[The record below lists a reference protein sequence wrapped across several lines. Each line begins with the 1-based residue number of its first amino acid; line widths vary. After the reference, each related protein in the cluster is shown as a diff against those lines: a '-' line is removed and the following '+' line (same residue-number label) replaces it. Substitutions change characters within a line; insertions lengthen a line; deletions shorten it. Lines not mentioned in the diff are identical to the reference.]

1 MKPSRKADKVLKLY
15 GGSVKV
21 EYYDQYHRYFVNRK
35 RKMGVTTVTGVI
47 DKSRQLIWWATGVMK
62 DHLKELIDSQREIS
76 IADVEYA
83 QRLHM
88 QRKKDA
94 ADLGTLVHEWAEEYI
109 NATVAGRGEIAL
121 PDDERVLNGVLA
133 FLKWVKAHK
142 VEFVAVERMVYSK
155 KYDYIGTLDCVF
167 TMKKEKHG
175 IVHVGDFKTSK
186 GIYDEMIFQVTAYE
200 EALREE
206 IAHGGEMTEMKLAVN
221 KDTEFGD
228 KYILRFDKESGDFE
242 AYPIR
247 SKDHDKDFAAF
258 AGLLVAKTRLM
269 ELEEERK

>member
-88 QRKKDA
+88 QKKKDA
-94 ADLGTLVHEWAEEYI
+94 ADLGTLVHAWAESYI
-109 NATVAGRGEIAL
+109 NALVADRKDIPL

-133 FLKWVKAHK
+133 FLKWVKDQK
-142 VEFVAVERMVYSK
+142 VEFVASEQVVYSLK
-155 KYDYIGTLDCVF
+155 HEYVGTLDCIF
-167 TMKKEKHG
+167 TMGKEDHKVLH
-175 IVHVGDFKTSK
+175 IGDFKTSS
-186 GIYDEMIFQVTAYE
+186 GVYDEMIFQVTAYE
-200 EALREE
+200 EAEKEE
-206 IAHGGEMTEMKLAVN
+206 SGKEY
-221 KDTEFGD
+221 GD
-228 KYILRFDKESGDFE
+228 KYILRFDKKTGEFDAHRISAKDHAKDFE
-242 AYPIR
+242 A
-247 SKDHDKDFAAF
+247 FV
-258 AGLLVAKTRLM
+258 GLLIAKKRLL
-269 ELEEERK
+269 ELEEGKKKK